1 MNSNT
6 SFDLGILSVFNASV
20 PSKDSLQDAQANFLS
35 LFNELIKL
43 KQKAELEFNSK
54 PDEVQIHDFQAS
66 KYEIQLPKKT
76 TIFPRHK
83 KIPIMSKQKTR
94 WETFAASKGIQKKRR
109 SRMVFDE
116 NKEDWVPR
124 WGARSIKKNQDKENW
139 AIELKPEERNNA
151 DPFRKKGLDKE
162 LRNEKENLQKLKNED
177 RKKGFLNLN

>member
-1 MNSNT
+1 
-6 SFDLGILSVFNASV
+6 
-20 PSKDSLQDAQANFLS
+20 
-35 LFNELIKL
+35 
-43 KQKAELEFNSK
+43 
-54 PDEVQIHDFQAS
+54 
-66 KYEIQLPKKT
+66 
-76 TIFPRHK
+76 
-83 KIPIMSKQKTR
+83 
-94 WETFAASKGIQKKRR
+94 
-109 SRMVFDE
+109 MVFDE